1 MNLGGF
7 PMTMSKNDEL
17 NLLAQLYHTANKRS
31 KRNVEHIVFKYVIQQ
46 GNPVTDHVLALLIF
60 RIVKQELKSFKAGQG
75 DFLTDLMLIL
85 DYELESF
92 PRLEAIAIPYSQ
104 I

>member
-1 MNLGGF
+1 
-7 PMTMSKNDEL
+7 MTMSKNDEL

-31 KRNVEHIVFKYVIQQ
+31 KKNVEFIVFKYMLHLFQQ
-46 GNPVTDHVLALLIF
+46 QSYPVTDHVLALLIF

-85 DYELESF
+85 DYELEPF